1 MVEFVLVGNRIKL
14 TALHL
19 TEGWQV
25 FVTRA
30 DVTHAVAFPFSS
42 AVISS
47 KLGSRK
53 GTLRLGHETAGKK
66 NSFKR
71 TTYFRSQWHNKVT
84 QNP

>member
-25 FVTRA
+25 FVTGA

-42 AVISS
+42 AVVSS

-53 GTLRLGHETAGKK
+53 GTLRLGHETVGKK
-66 NSFKR
+66 K
-71 TTYFRSQWHNKVT
+71 
-84 QNP
+84 